1 MSNASVQLRATG
13 GHTTIGHAAN
23 LDVESL
29 LGREDVAE
37 VVESKARAIADDRW
51 ASVAANLA
59 DGAELAQSSQSV
71 ELIAAAVAQIVIG
84 DALVD
89 SVSRWASL
97 VDGVAQSIERTEPAT
112 LKVHPDAVDTVR
124 EAMADRAAWH
134 VEADAS
140 LAYSDV
146 AVETEQ
152 GAVVGTMQERI
163 ARLVQ
168 AARTTLSGGR
178 MNLTD
183 VQELAE
189 SIRHA
194 DRPSRGPRDARR
206 RHGRRG
212 HAARRGSDRSVASS
226 RKAAATR
233 RRRGRRLPRRPRA
246 AHAARAPARPD
257 PGHPRSPR
265 RRRDRC
271 LGRAWLLRRVLDGL
285 GRPIDGAGPLPNV
298 VAKAAEQADQPLRAP
313 RHRAP
318 ARPRG
323 PLRELAPHRV

>member
-1 MSNASVQLRATG
+1 MTWYEPNASDEVKPFSFGGPASAECTPWSFETAAKRVSAADIAAPAAPVPVDAPAADLMAESGVSNASVQLRATG
-13 GHTTIGHAAN
+13 GHTTIGQAAN

-51 ASVAANLA
+51 ASVAASLA

-124 EAMADRAAWH
+124 EAMADRAAWR

-140 LAYSDV
+140 LAYGDV

-168 AARTTLSGGR
+168 AARAQLS
-178 MNLTD
+178 
-183 VQELAE
+183 
-189 SIRHA
+189 
-194 DRPSRGPRDARR
+194 
-206 RHGRRG
+206 
-212 HAARRGSDRSVASS
+212 
-226 RKAAATR
+226 
-233 RRRGRRLPRRPRA
+233 
-246 AHAARAPARPD
+246 
-257 PGHPRSPR
+257 
-265 RRRDRC
+265 
-271 LGRAWLLRRVLDGL
+271 
-285 GRPIDGAGPLPNV
+285 
-298 VAKAAEQADQPLRAP
+298 QAV
-313 RHRAP
+313 
-318 ARPRG
+318 G
-323 PLRELAPHRV
+323 